1 MLIADGFTS
10 VDWQQMEIE
19 ITKVDGA
26 CGQHV
31 CLSSYFAW
39 RVPMERLFAMVLL
52 VLAAPL
58 LLVLI
63 ALVRATSEGAAIYRQ
78 TRVGK
83 DGTLFELL
91 KIRTMYQD
99 AEKATG
105 PVWCRP
111 GDSRITPLGAVL
123 RRLHL

>member
-1 MLIADGFTS
+1 MSIA
-10 VDWQQMEIE
+10 
-19 ITKVDGA
+19 ITKVDFA
-26 CGQHV
+26 FGQHV
-31 CLSSYFAW
+31 CPSSYFAW
-39 RVPMERLFAMVLL
+39 RVPMEKFFAVLLL

-58 LLVLI
+58 LLVLM
-63 ALVRATSEGAAIYRQ
+63 ALVKATSEGAAIYRQ

-111 GDSRITPLGAVL
+111 GDSRITP
-123 RRLHL
+123 